1 MASRIEDYALI
12 SDRLSAGLIGRDGSL
27 DWLCFPRFDSEAVFA
42 ALLGTKENGHWRLA
56 PRDGPA
62 TCTSRRYRGDTMI
75 LETEWAAPGG
85 TVRVIDF
92 MPERDE
98 APDVVRIVE
107 GLEGRVDMRSVL
119 RFRFGYGDVVP
130 WVRSLDG
137 MLVAIAGPDAV
148 WLASDVAHVGRD
160 FASYGDFTVGAGQ
173 RETFTLTWNPSY
185 QHRPYPVDPEAAL
198 VATERFWQGWSDTCT
213 YDGPYRDAVLRSL
226 LTLKALTYAPTG
238 GIIAAATT
246 SLPEEIGGQRNW
258 DYRYCWLRDATF
270 TLQALV
276 KTGYTEEAMAWREWL
291 LRAIAGSPERLQILY
306 GVAGE
311 RHAIERELPW
321 LSGYEGS
328 TPVRVGNGAVDQRQL
343 DVYGEV
349 MDTLWLSRSYGLDQ
363 EEDAWRLQ
371 RGLMTWLE
379 SGWKE
384 PDEGLWEVRGGR
396 KHFTHSKVLAWVAA
410 DRAVRTVEQTEL
422 TGPVDR
428 YRALRDEIHA
438 DVCANG
444 YDPDR
449 QTFTQFYGSKALDAA
464 LLLVPQ
470 VGFLPPEDERVRGT
484 LRAVQRELAVDGM
497 VRRYDTGDTEDGV
510 PGNEGAFLACSFW
523 LADALVLDGQV
534 AAGRAQFERLLS
546 LRNDVGLLAEE
557 YDVHAGRQLGNV
569 PQAYSHLALV
579 NSALNLAEV
588 HAGGEAGPAEQRA
601 AGDG

>member
-42 ALLGTKENGHWRLA
+42 ALLGTEENGHWRLA
-56 PRDGPA
+56 PRGGPA

-75 LETEWAAPGG
+75 LESEWATPGG

-107 GLEGRVDMRSVL
+107 GIEGRVDMRSEL

-137 MLVAIAGPDAV
+137 MLVAVAGPDAV

-185 QHRPYPVDPEAAL
+185 LHRPYPVDPEAAL
-198 VATERFWQGWSDTCT
+198 VATERFWQGWADRCT
-213 YDGPYRDAVLRSL
+213 YEGPYRDAVLRSL

-311 RHAIERELPW
+311 RHAMERELPW

-363 EEDAWRLQ
+363 SEDAWRIQ

-410 DRAVRTVEQTEL
+410 DRAVRTVEETEL

-449 QTFTQFYGSKALDAA
+449 QTFTQSYGSTALDAA
-464 LLLVPQ
+464 LLLIPQ

-497 VRRYDTGDTEDGV
+497 VRRYNTDDTDDGV
-510 PGNEGAFLACSFW
+510 PGDEGAFLACSFW

-534 AAGRAQFERLLS
+534 DAGRAHFERLLA

-579 NSALNLAEV
+579 NSALNLAQV
-588 HAGGEAGPAEQRA
+588 PATGETAPAEQRA
-601 AGDG
+601 ARDG